1 MGVDTYPGHNDAET
15 RVKLTLAP
23 ERVTHRA

>member
-1 MGVDTYPGHNDAET
+1 MGVDRYPGHNDAET
-15 RVKLTLAP
+15 RVQFTLRP